1 MSTYEK
7 QFQKTIPCRDD
18 PECNVINLS
27 KYLFTKNQSKVL
39 NKNYCPTPGY
49 YNMKEIKTE
58 IKNFENKIKVFFE
71 VKERNNTD
79 KISSTRQIYLASNQ
93 N

>member
-1 MSTYEK
+1 
-7 QFQKTIPCRDD
+7 
-18 PECNVINLS
+18 
-27 KYLFTKNQSKVL
+27 
-39 NKNYCPTPGY
+39 
-49 YNMKEIKTE
+49 MKEIKTE

-71 VKERNNTD
+71 VKERNNTE

>member
-1 MSTYEK
+1 
-7 QFQKTIPCRDD
+7 
-18 PECNVINLS
+18 
-27 KYLFTKNQSKVL
+27 
-39 NKNYCPTPGY
+39 
-49 YNMKEIKTE
+49 MKEIKTE

-79 KISSTRQIYLASNQ
+79 KISNTRQIYLTSNK